1 MSRELLIGM
10 LRKGQT
16 GDDILQI
23 LDVIVSSDNLFEDAE
38 DEMEEWLR
46 SYNSITIPYHYFVL
60 YYTTDNTS
68 WYNIILR

>member
-38 DEMEEWLR
+38 DEMEE
-46 SYNSITIPYHYFVL
+46 
-60 YYTTDNTS
+60 
-68 WYNIILR
+68 

>member
-23 LDVIVSSDNLFEDAE
+23 LDVIVSSDNLIEDAE
-38 DEMEEWLR
+38 DEMEE
-46 SYNSITIPYHYFVL
+46 
-60 YYTTDNTS
+60 
-68 WYNIILR
+68 